1 MSHESPR
8 LPMLTQL
15 PQEDMRQYRFE
26 RCTHLP
32 RDTFRHTTFF
42 NRDTVVFTIVIA
54 LGLIAMFFI
63 APSAGH

>member
-1 MSHESPR
+1 MHESPR

-32 RDTFRHTTFF
+32 RNTFKRTAFF
-42 NRDTVVFTIVIA
+42 DRDTVVFIIVMA
-54 LGLIAMFFI
+54 LGLVAMFFI